1 MKHAEHPCDLQLILS
16 RSWSHTGAPE
26 ASGKCF
32 MGICA
37 RPQTWKG
44 AGKGAAEVPGA
55 PGNQGMGEEK
65 GSL

>member
-26 ASGKCF
+26 AYGKCF

-37 RPQTWKG
+37 RPQIW
-44 AGKGAAEVPGA
+44 KGAAEVPGA